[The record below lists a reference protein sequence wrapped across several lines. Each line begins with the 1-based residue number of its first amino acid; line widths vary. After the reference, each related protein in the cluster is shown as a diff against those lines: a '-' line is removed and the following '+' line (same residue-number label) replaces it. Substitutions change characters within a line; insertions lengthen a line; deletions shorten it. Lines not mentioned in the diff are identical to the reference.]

1 MIFAKDLGNRHAPP
15 ELTES
20 FASSSNSNQIAD
32 PKNRLKNAFSSD
44 EFTATSSRI
53 NNEPLP
59 IFLEEDVG
67 NTNTNTY
74 SFDVSVDSNEED
86 VTVMSPSPPE
96 RITGSNFRQ
105 EVKFLWKISFYKSL
119 FFLVT
124 VKYSTMVFW
133 ILFPTYL
140 YIEMD
145 RLQLQQTSFLV
156 GSMGL
161 GSLFIGLFTSVFP
174 ALGKNKHIVTSA
186 FCLIGCVGY
195 FSKYKYRI
203 IGPVYRY
210 FSLVL
215 SDAGSE
221 GWLLFGA
228 LLVTSSITALHVL
241 HPTMIKY
248 ILRDENQKAHVL
260 LYTLTGMLILVFLI
274 QG

>member
-1 MIFAKDLGNRHAPP
+1 MIFAKDLGNRHTPP

-20 FASSSNSNQIAD
+20 SASSSNSNQIVD
-32 PKNRLKNAFSSD
+32 PKNRLKNSFAKE

-53 NNEPLP
+53 NNEPLA
-59 IFLEEDVG
+59 IFLEEDDG
-67 NTNTNTY
+67 NTNTY
-74 SFDVSVDSNEED
+74 SFDVSIDTHED
-86 VTVMSPSPPE
+86 DVSVMSPSPPE
-96 RITGSNFRQ
+96 RITASNFKQ
-105 EVKFLWKISFYKSL
+105 EVGFLWKVSFYKSL

-161 GSLFIGLFTSVFP
+161 GSLFIGLFTSVSP

-195 FSKYKYRI
+195 FSKYTYRT
-203 IGPVYRY
+203 IGPAYTY
-210 FSLVL
+210 FSPVL

-228 LLVTSSITALHVL
+228 LLITSSITALHVL

-248 ILRDENQKAHVL
+248 TLRDDSQKAHVL
-260 LYTLTGMLILVFLI
+260 LHTLTGILILLFLV
-274 QG
+274 QGL